1 MKYNFK
7 GISEGQNIKKVN
19 IVLPSI
25 VTGVLIALKHIGM
38 TSMSYWA
45 IIWFG
50 VEIWLCCV
58 ALVLVVLLIGMV
70 IKVIFESFNKI

>member
-7 GISEGQNIKKVN
+7 SISEGQNITKVN

-25 VTGVLIALKHIGM
+25 VAGVLIALKHIGM

-45 IIWFG
+45 IIWF
-50 VEIWLCCV
+50 CCV
-58 ALVLVVLLIGMV
+58 ALVLVVLLIGMA
-70 IKVIFESFNKI
+70 IKAIFESFNKI